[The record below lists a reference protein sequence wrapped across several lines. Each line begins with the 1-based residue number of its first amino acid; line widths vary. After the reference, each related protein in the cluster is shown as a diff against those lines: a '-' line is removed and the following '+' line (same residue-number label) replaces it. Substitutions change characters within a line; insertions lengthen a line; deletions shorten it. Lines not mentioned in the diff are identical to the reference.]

1 MKPFGEF
8 FEIML
13 NSCCAFLGVS
23 NNDFFEFCFDVF
35 HSKPKSKIGNAVQGL
50 INSARD
56 IMSSGLALS
65 LGITGALDP
74 DFPGLNKTSRYEN
87 NPDGARQGW
96 YRYRRM
102 GHIDGTPTIKEN
114 MLIGTIIVLCLISTA
129 QDAFAETDERFENKS
144 FDNNELIAWLCE
156 ATNYS
161 NAFYIEKV
169 KTEVQYLL
177 PFLLS
182 TLFYCRKW
190 QTDGKKPGFDISF
203 WLDSHFNSCI
213 RISNDTKILEFQ
225 KEYYST
231 LWNASK
237 TLDIRDM
244 VSGAQLSS
252 ISKNAQISNLYII
265 PPFLRDGVAVD
276 HPVDD
281 SSRFSYLVVANT
293 GCGKSTFLQAIVT
306 SNIYE
311 KVVALQ
317 IASLTE
323 DAINRY
329 QLIKERLGF
338 TGDYFP
344 ILVKADCI
352 NDIEVD
358 ELRAKNL
365 LDFAIGSQCNLFAE
379 WIAHLL
385 SQQCDGKVLLLV
397 DALDEI
403 DGSSRKDLFG
413 KMIERFT
420 SDYQDVNIILTS
432 RSIDFRD
439 FHGCRFYDNHIRISL
454 GQFGEEKIQELI
466 SKWMQCDISLAKDS
480 DIEKKYRLFLEN
492 EYLSRLA
499 PNPYM
504 LSHVLRYQAYHVN
517 ATPQEIISHVIDNL
531 IIKRWPADKYEELG
545 ITPKYMREV
554 LAYIAWNMAYEKEH
568 VIPSNSIIS
577 WFCRASE
584 EIDEKEIER
593 NTWNQV
599 VKEMTA
605 RSGLIVLED
614 IDYVFQNEVIE
625 HYLASEWIV
634 SNYSNSWSQEHNSE
648 FFVLHKLQDV
658 ICDTI
663 DDACWEDILIMMFSP
678 DKNYIRG
685 RLDKLIPA
693 LLKYLLLKAAETMN
707 VKEIAVIG
715 NVFINVVRNTFGK
728 NHITNDAYE
737 SGRQVRRQIVKFLYN
752 YSHIIGDS
760 WKTSPEF
767 IDAYKFIKDNR
778 IITIGGLHQ

>member
-1 MKPFGEF
+1 MKPFGDFFSLMLSSCTAYLGLNNREF
-8 FEIML
+8 F
-13 NSCCAFLGVS
+13 
-23 NNDFFEFCFDVF
+23 DFCLDTFSEK
-35 HSKPKSKIGNAVQGL
+35 SGSKIGMELAELTGKTKSIMGSGL
-50 INSARD
+50 SLQFGIKNINPTVPGQRVKDGELLGDSDSARVRWSEYRKMGSKPTHTID
-56 IMSSGLALS
+56 YNMLLGLAL
-65 LGITGALDP
+65 I
-74 DFPGLNKTSRYEN
+74 
-87 NPDGARQGW
+87 
-96 YRYRRM
+96 
-102 GHIDGTPTIKEN
+102 
-114 MLIGTIIVLCLISTA
+114 LCMMSTA
-129 QDAFAETDERFENKS
+129 QEQYALSNYEGFDGVPFRNDDLINWICDAIGYKNS
-144 FDNNELIAWLCE
+144 
-156 ATNYS
+156 
-161 NAFYIEKV
+161 FYIEKV
-169 KTEVQYLL
+169 KQDKQYLL
-177 PFLLS
+177 PFLISAL
-182 TLFYCRKW
+182 LYCRKW
-190 QTDGKKPGFDISF
+190 QDDDEKPEFDIVL
-203 WLDSHFNSCI
+203 WLDSYFNSCI
-213 RISNDTKILEFQ
+213 KVSNDECIADFQ
-225 KEYYST
+225 KEYYSV

-265 PPFLRDGVAVD
+265 PPFLRNGEPVE

-281 SSRFSYLVVANT
+281 GAIFSYLVVANT

-306 SNIYE
+306 ANIYE
-311 KVVALQ
+311 KVSALQ
-317 IASLTE
+317 IASLSE
-323 DAINRY
+323 EAKNRY
-329 QLIKERLGF
+329 QLIKEQLGF
-338 TGDYFP
+338 SENYFP
-344 ILVKADCI
+344 ILVKADSI
-352 NDIEVD
+352 NQIGLD
-358 ELRAKNL
+358 ELRTTNL
-365 LDFAIGSQCNLFAE
+365 LDLAVGSQCNSF
-379 WIAHLL
+379 L
-385 SQQCDGKVLLLV
+385 SGISHIVTQKSEGKILLLV

-403 DGSSRKDLFG
+403 DGSSRKELFG
-413 KMIERFT
+413 NVIEKFLNDNPNT
-420 SDYQDVNIILTS
+420 NIILTS

-439 FHGCRFYDNHIRISL
+439 FHRRSFYDNHVRISL
-454 GQFGEEKIQELI
+454 GEFGDKEIKELI
-466 SKWMQCDISLAKDS
+466 SKWIQCAISLAKDT
-480 DIEKKYRLFLEN
+480 DIEKKYQCFVEN

-504 LSHVLRYQAYHVN
+504 LNHALRYQAYHVN

-531 IIKRWPADKYEELG
+531 IVKRWPAEKYKEFG

-554 LAYIAWNMAYEKEH
+554 LANIAWNMAYENEH
-568 VIPSNSIIS
+568 VIPSNSIVS

-584 EIDEKEIER
+584 EIAEEEIER

-648 FFVLHKLQDV
+648 FFVLHKLQDI

-707 VKEIAVIG
+707 AKEIAVIG

-767 IDAYKFIKDNR
+767 IDAYNFIKDNG
-778 IITIGGLHQ
+778 IINIGGLHQ

>member
-13 NSCCAFLGVS
+13 NSCCAFLGV
-23 NNDFFEFCFDVF
+23 NNNTFFEFCFDVF
-35 HSKPKSKIGNAVQGL
+35 HSKPKSKIGNTVQEL
-50 INSARD
+50 SNSARD
-56 IMSSGLALS
+56 IMSNGLALS

-102 GHIDGTPTIKEN
+102 GCIDGTPTIKEN
-114 MLIGTIIVLCLISTA
+114 MLIGTIIILCLISTA
-129 QDAFAETDERFENKS
+129 QDAFAKTDERFENKS

-161 NAFYIEKV
+161 NAFYIKKI

-182 TLFYCRKW
+182 SLFYCRKW
-190 QTDGKKPGFDISF
+190 QTDGDRPSFDIAF
-203 WLDSHFNSCI
+203 WLDSHFNSLL
-213 RISNDTKILEFQ
+213 RVSNDVKISEFQ
-225 KEYYST
+225 KEYYT
-231 LWNASK
+231 HLWNVSK

-265 PPFLRDGVAVD
+265 PPFLRDGEVVD
-276 HPVDD
+276 HPIDD
-281 SSRFSYLVVANT
+281 RSLFSYLVVANT
-293 GCGKSTFLQAIVT
+293 GCGKSTFLQAIIT
-306 SNIYE
+306 ANIYE
-311 KVVALQ
+311 KVAALQ
-317 IASLTE
+317 IASLAE
-323 DAINRY
+323 EAMSRY
-329 QLIKERLGF
+329 KLIKEKLGF
-338 TGDYFP
+338 SGDYFP
-344 ILVKADCI
+344 ILVKADSI
-352 NDIEVD
+352 NHV
-358 ELRAKNL
+358 ELENLRVNSL
-365 LDFAIGSQCNLFAE
+365 LDFAVGSECESFKK
-379 WIAHLL
+379 WIEYIVT
-385 SQQCDGKVLLLV
+385 QQCAGKVLLLV

-413 KMIERFT
+413 KMIEKFI
-420 SDYQDVNIILTS
+420 SEHHAVNVILTS
-432 RSIDFRD
+432 RPIDFRD
-439 FHGCRFYDNHIRISL
+439 FHGCTFYDNHIRISL
-454 GQFGEEKIQELI
+454 GQFGEEEIKELI
-466 SKWMQCDISLAKDS
+466 SKWIQCDISLAKDA
-480 DIEKKYRLFLEN
+480 DIEKKYRYFLEN
-492 EYLSRLA
+492 KYLSRLA

-504 LSHVLRYQAYHVN
+504 LSHALRYQAYHVN

-531 IIKRWPADKYEELG
+531 IIKRWPAEKYKEFG

-554 LAYIAWNMAYEKEH
+554 LAYIAWNMAYENEH
-568 VIPSNSIIS
+568 AIPSNGIVS

-584 EIDEKEIER
+584 EIAEEEIDC
-593 NTWNQV
+593 NTWSQV

-614 IDYVFQNEVIE
+614 IDYVFQNDVIE

-634 SNYSNSWSQEHNSE
+634 SSYSNSWSQEHNSE
-648 FFVLHKLQDV
+648 FYVLHKLQDV
-658 ICDTI
+658 ICNTI
-663 DDACWEDILIMMFSP
+663 DECWEDILIMMFSP

-693 LLKYLLLKAAETMN
+693 LLKLLLLKTAETMN
-707 VKEIAVIG
+707 AKEIIVIG
-715 NVFINVVRNTFGK
+715 NVFVDVVRNAFGK

-737 SGRQVRRQIVKFLYN
+737 SGRKVRRQIAKFLYN
-752 YSHIIGDS
+752 NSHIIGDS
-760 WKTSPEF
+760 WKTTPEF
-767 IDAYKFIKDNR
+767 IDAYEFLKENK
-778 IITIGGLHQ
+778 IIN

>member
-1 MKPFGEF
+1 MKPFGDF
-8 FEIML
+8 FETML
-13 NSCCAFLGVS
+13 NSCCAFLGVN

-35 HSKPKSKIGNAVQGL
+35 HSKPESKIGNAVQGL
-50 INSARD
+50 SNSARD
-56 IMSSGLALS
+56 IMSNGLALS
-65 LGITGALDP
+65 LGITGSLDP

-87 NPDGARQGW
+87 NPDVARQGW
-96 YRYRRM
+96 YRYRKTGRIDVSMLM
-102 GHIDGTPTIKEN
+102 GTVVI
-114 MLIGTIIVLCLISTA
+114 LCLISTG
-129 QDAFAETDERFENKS
+129 QDIFSETDERFENKS
-144 FDNNELIAWLCE
+144 FKNDELIDWLCE
-156 ATNYS
+156 ATSYN
-161 NAFYIEKV
+161 NTFFIERV
-169 KTEVQYLL
+169 KAEAQYLL

-190 QTDGKKPGFDISF
+190 KNDGNKPEFDIAF
-203 WLDSHFNSCI
+203 WLDSHFNNYIKVSNNAK
-213 RISNDTKILEFQ
+213 ISEFQ

-265 PPFLRDGVAVD
+265 PPFLRDGEAVD
-276 HPVDD
+276 HPIDD
-281 SSRFSYLVVANT
+281 SSLFSYLVVANT

-306 SNIYE
+306 ANIYE
-311 KVVALQ
+311 KVAALQ
-317 IASLTE
+317 IASLVE

-329 QLIKERLGF
+329 QLIKEKLGF

-344 ILVKADCI
+344 ILVKADSI
-352 NDIEVD
+352 NDVELD
-358 ELRAKNL
+358 ELRAKHL
-365 LDFAIGSQCNLFAE
+365 LDFAIGSQCNLFTKC
-379 WIAHLL
+379 IAHIL
-385 SQQCDGKVLLLV
+385 SQQCDEKVLLLV

-403 DGSSRKDLFG
+403 DGSSRKELFG

-420 SDYQDVNIILTS
+420 SNYQDVNIILTS

-439 FHGCRFYDNHIRISL
+439 FYGCCFYDNHIRISL
-454 GQFGEEKIQELI
+454 GQFGEEEIKELI
-466 SKWMQCDISLAKDS
+466 SKWIQCDISLAKDS
-480 DIEKKYRLFLEN
+480 DIKKKYRLFLEN

-504 LSHVLRYQAYHVN
+504 LSHALRYQAYHVN

-531 IIKRWPADKYEELG
+531 IIKRWPAEKYKELG

-584 EIDEKEIER
+584 AIDEEEIDR

-614 IDYVFQNEVIE
+614 IDYVFQNDVLE

-634 SNYSNSWSQEHNSE
+634 SNYSNSWSQEQNSE
-648 FFVLHKLQDV
+648 FFVLHKLQDL

-685 RLDKLIPA
+685 RLDKLIPS
-693 LLKYLLLKAAETMN
+693 LLKFLLLKTAETMN
-707 VKEIAVIG
+707 TGEITVIG

-728 NHITNDAYE
+728 NHITNNAYE
-737 SGRQVRRQIVKFLYN
+737 SGRQVRRQIAKFLHN
-752 YSHIIGDS
+752 NSHIIGDS

-767 IDAYKFIKDNR
+767 IDAYEFLKDNK
-778 IITIGGLHQ
+778 IINIGGLH

>member
-8 FEIML
+8 FKIML
-13 NSCCAFLGVS
+13 SSCCKFLGVS
-23 NNDFFEFCFDVF
+23 HNDFFEFCFDTF
-35 HSKPKSKIGNAVQGL
+35 HARHESKIGSELNSLTNNAKH
-50 INSARD
+50 
-56 IMSSGLALS
+56 IMSNGLALS
-65 LGITGALDP
+65 LGITGTLDP
-74 DFPGLNKTSRYEN
+74 DFPGLNKTNRYDN
-87 NPDGARQGW
+87 NPDAARQGW
-96 YRYRRM
+96 SRYRRM
-102 GHIDGTPTIKEN
+102 GQIDGASTIKEN
-114 MLIGTIIVLCLISTA
+114 MLIGTTLILCLISTA

-169 KTEVQYLL
+169 KTDAQYLL

-182 TLFYCRKW
+182 SLFYCRKW
-190 QTDGKKPGFDISF
+190 QTDGDRPSFDIAF
-203 WLDSHFNSCI
+203 WLDSHFNSLL
-213 RISNDTKILEFQ
+213 RVSNDVKISEFQ
-225 KEYYST
+225 KEYYT
-231 LWNASK
+231 HLWNVSK

-265 PPFLRDGVAVD
+265 PPFLRDGEVVD
-276 HPVDD
+276 HPIDD
-281 SSRFSYLVVANT
+281 RSLFSYLVVANT
-293 GCGKSTFLQAIVT
+293 GCGKSTFLQAIIT
-306 SNIYE
+306 ANIYE
-311 KVVALQ
+311 KVAALQ
-317 IASLTE
+317 IASLAE
-323 DAINRY
+323 EAMSRY
-329 QLIKERLGF
+329 KLIKEKLGF
-338 TGDYFP
+338 SGDYFP
-344 ILVKADCI
+344 ILVKADSI
-352 NDIEVD
+352 NHV
-358 ELRAKNL
+358 ELENLRVNSL
-365 LDFAIGSQCNLFAE
+365 LDFAVGSECESFKK
-379 WIAHLL
+379 WIEYIVT
-385 SQQCDGKVLLLV
+385 QQCAGKALLLV

-454 GQFGEEKIQELI
+454 GQFGEEEIQELI
-466 SKWMQCDISLAKDS
+466 SKWMQCDVSLAKDS

-504 LSHVLRYQAYHVN
+504 LSHALCYQAYHVN

-531 IIKRWPADKYEELG
+531 IIKRWPVEKYEKLG
-545 ITPKYMREV
+545 ITTGYMREV

-568 VIPSNSIIS
+568 VIPSSSIIS

-584 EIDEKEIER
+584 EIDEKEIDR
-593 NTWNQV
+593 NTWKQV

-614 IDYVFQNEVIE
+614 INYVFQNEVIE

-634 SNYSNSWSQEHNSE
+634 SNYSRWSLEYNSE

-658 ICDTI
+658 ISDI
-663 DDACWEDILIMMFSP
+663 VDDECWEDILIMMFSP
-678 DKNYIRG
+678 DKNYYRV
-685 RLDKLIPA
+685 RFDELTPA
-693 LLKYLLLKAAETMN
+693 LLKYLLLKTAETMN
-707 VKEIAVIG
+707 PREIMIIG

-728 NHITNDAYE
+728 NHITNDVSE
-737 SGRQVRRQIVKFLYN
+737 SGRQARRQITKFLHN

-760 WKTSPEF
+760 WKTRPEF
-767 IDAYKFIKDNR
+767 LDAYEFLKNNK
-778 IITIGGLHQ
+778 IINVGG

>member
-8 FEIML
+8 FKIML
-13 NSCCAFLGVS
+13 KSCCTFLGVD
-23 NNDFFEFCFDVF
+23 NNDFFEFCFKTF
-35 HSKPKSKIGNAVQGL
+35 HANHESRIRGEMDSLTNNAKH
-50 INSARD
+50 
-56 IMSSGLALS
+56 IMSDGLALL
-65 LGITGALDP
+65 LGITGPLDP
-74 DFPGLNKTSRYEN
+74 EFPGLNKTNRYDS
-87 NPDGARQGW
+87 NPEGARQGW

-102 GHIDGTPTIKEN
+102 GYIDGTPTIKEN
-114 MLIGTIIVLCLISTA
+114 MLIGTIIILCLIATA

-169 KTEVQYLL
+169 KTDAQYLL

-182 TLFYCRKW
+182 SLFYCRKW
-190 QTDGKKPGFDISF
+190 QIDGEKPGFDIAF

-225 KEYYST
+225 KEYYFT

-293 GCGKSTFLQAIVT
+293 GCGKSTFLQAIIT
-306 SNIYE
+306 ANIYE
-311 KVVALQ
+311 KVAALQ
-317 IASLTE
+317 IASLAE
-323 DAINRY
+323 EAVSRY
-329 QLIKERLGF
+329 KLIKEKLGF
-338 TGDYFP
+338 SGGYFP
-344 ILVKADCI
+344 ILVKADSI
-352 NDIEVD
+352 NHV
-358 ELRAKNL
+358 ELENLRVNSL
-365 LDFAIGSQCNLFAE
+365 LDFAVGSECESFKK
-379 WIAHLL
+379 WIEYIVT
-385 SQQCDGKVLLLV
+385 QQCDGKVLLLV

-454 GQFGEEKIQELI
+454 GQFGEEEIQELI

-504 LSHVLRYQAYHVN
+504 LSHALRYQAYHVN

-568 VIPSNSIIS
+568 VISSNSIIS

-584 EIDEKEIER
+584 EIDEKEIDR

-634 SNYSNSWSQEHNSE
+634 SSYSNSWIQEHNSE
-648 FFVLHKLQDV
+648 FYVLHKLQDV

-663 DDACWEDILIMMFSP
+663 DECWEDILIMMFSP

-693 LLKYLLLKAAETMN
+693 LLKLLLLKTAETMN
-707 VKEIAVIG
+707 TKEIIVIG
-715 NVFINVVRNTFGK
+715 NVFVNVVRNAFGK

-737 SGRQVRRQIVKFLYN
+737 SGRQVRRQIAKFLYN
-752 YSHIIGDS
+752 NSHIIGDS
-760 WKTSPEF
+760 WKTTPEF
-767 IDAYKFIKDNR
+767 IDAYEFLKENK
-778 IITIGGLHQ
+778 IIN

>member
-13 NSCCAFLGVS
+13 NSCCAFLGVN
-23 NNDFFEFCFDVF
+23 NNDFFEFCFKTF
-35 HSKPKSKIGNAVQGL
+35 HANHESRIRGEMDSLTNNAKH
-50 INSARD
+50 
-56 IMSSGLALS
+56 IMSDGLALL
-65 LGITGALDP
+65 LGITGPFDP
-74 DFPGLNKTSRYEN
+74 EFPGLNKTNRYDSS
-87 NPDGARQGW
+87 PDGARQGW
-96 YRYRRM
+96 YRFRRM
-102 GHIDGTPTIKEN
+102 GYIDRTPTIKEN
-114 MLIGTIIVLCLISTA
+114 MLIGTIIILCLISTA
-129 QDAFAETDERFENKS
+129 QDAFAETDERFKNKS

-169 KTEVQYLL
+169 KTDAQYLL

-182 TLFYCRKW
+182 SLFYCRKW
-190 QTDGKKPGFDISF
+190 QTDGDRPSFDIAF
-203 WLDSHFNSCI
+203 WLDSHFNSLL
-213 RISNDTKILEFQ
+213 RVSNDVKISEFQ
-225 KEYYST
+225 KEYYT
-231 LWNASK
+231 HLWNVSK

-265 PPFLRDGVAVD
+265 PPFLRDGEVVD
-276 HPVDD
+276 HPIDD
-281 SSRFSYLVVANT
+281 RSLFSYLVVANT

-352 NDIEVD
+352 NDIGVD

-420 SDYQDVNIILTS
+420 RDYQDVNIILTS

-454 GQFGEEKIQELI
+454 GQFGEEEIQELI
-466 SKWMQCDISLAKDS
+466 SKWMQCDVSLAKDS

-504 LSHVLRYQAYHVN
+504 LSHALCYQAYHVN

-531 IIKRWPADKYEELG
+531 IIKRWPVEKYEKLG
-545 ITPKYMREV
+545 ITTGYMREV

-568 VIPSNSIIS
+568 VIPSSSIIS

-584 EIDEKEIER
+584 EIDEKEIDR
-593 NTWNQV
+593 NTWKQV

-614 IDYVFQNEVIE
+614 INYVFQNEVIE

-634 SNYSNSWSQEHNSE
+634 SNYSRWSLEYNSE

-658 ICDTI
+658 ISDI
-663 DDACWEDILIMMFSP
+663 VDDECWEDILIMMFSP
-678 DKNYIRG
+678 DKNYYRV
-685 RLDKLIPA
+685 RFDELTPA
-693 LLKYLLLKAAETMN
+693 LLKYLLLKTAETMN
-707 VKEIAVIG
+707 PREIMIIG

-728 NHITNDAYE
+728 NHITNDVSE
-737 SGRQVRRQIVKFLYN
+737 SGRQARRQITKFLHN

-760 WKTSPEF
+760 WKTRPEF
-767 IDAYKFIKDNR
+767 LDAYEFLKNNK
-778 IITIGGLHQ
+778 IINVGG